1 MSPLELFMAGM
12 GQGMNNTF
20 SGLKQATGS
29 LTKDDIKTMRDM
41 DSALLNRRMGQVGS
55 VLGASLS
62 MTPVA
67 FMPGANTLAGASLFG
82 AGMGLLQPSVSMNE
96 TVRNAIALGLIG
108 PASIAT
114 GRAIPMLLGVG
125 QGINRAR

>member
-55 VLGASLS
+55 VLGA
-62 MTPVA
+62 
-67 FMPGANTLAGASLFG
+67 
-82 AGMGLLQPSVSMNE
+82 
-96 TVRNAIALGLIG
+96 
-108 PASIAT
+108 
-114 GRAIPMLLGVG
+114 
-125 QGINRAR
+125 